1 MPIDPHSTLIF
12 YMMAAVVAFI
22 IGLSKGGLGGTLGA
36 LATPMMALAMPADQ
50 AIGLILPILML
61 ADVFAVALHWGR
73 WDRRLVWLLIPGSI
87 VGVTIGTV
95 FITNA
100 PTTTLRTGLGVI
112 VLLFTLYR
120 LFEKS
125 ITTKVRY
132 TSRGWHGQMAGSI
145 AGFSS
150 ALAHTG
156 GPPVSIYLLMQ
167 DVSPRVFIATSA
179 LFFMILNWIKVP
191 YYFYA
196 DLFDFN
202 LLWQVKWSLLLVPIG
217 AWLGRWIGDR
227 LPKQTFETVIVL
239 LLGMTS
245 LLLIFR

>member
-12 YMMAAVVAFI
+12 YLMAAVVAFI

-36 LATPMMALAMPADQ
+36 LATPLMALVMPADQ

-61 ADVFAVALHWGR
+61 ADVFAVALHWGH

-87 VGVTIGTV
+87 VGVTIGTI

-120 LFEKS
+120 IFEKP
-125 ITTKVRY
+125 ITAKVRY
-132 TSRGWHGQMAGSI
+132 TSRGWHGQMAGTI

-167 DVSPRVFIATSA
+167 DVTPRVFIATSA

-202 LLWQVKWSLLLVPIG
+202 LLWQVKWSLLLVPMG

-239 LLGMTS
+239 LLGITG

>member
-1 MPIDPHSTLIF
+1 MV
-12 YMMAAVVAFI
+12 AVVAFL

-36 LATPMMALAMPADQ
+36 LATPMMALVIPPEK

-61 ADVFAVALHWGR
+61 ADVFAVGLHWGR

-87 VGVTIGTV
+87 IGVTVGTL

-100 PTTTLRTGLGVI
+100 PTTTLRNGLGII
-112 VLLFTLYR
+112 VLLFTIYK
-120 LFEKS
+120 LFEKQ
-125 ITTKVRY
+125 ITASVVY
-132 TSRGWHGQMAGSI
+132 TSRGWHGQMAGTI

-167 DVSPRVFIATSA
+167 NVTPRVFIATSA

-196 DLFDFN
+196 ELFDFPQLMQIIW
-202 LLWQVKWSLLLVPIG
+202 LLPLVPIG
-217 AWLGRWIGDR
+217 AWVGRWLGNY
-227 LPKQTFETVIVL
+227 LPKQTFEWIIVA
-239 LLGMTS
+239 LLGITG
-245 LLLIFR
+245 LLLIFG

>member
-12 YMMAAVVAFI
+12 YLMAAVVAFI
-22 IGLSKGGLGGTLGA
+22 ISLSKGGLGGTLGA
-36 LATPMMALAMPADQ
+36 LATPMMALVMPADQ

-87 VGVTIGTV
+87 VGVTIGTI

-120 LFEKS
+120 IFEKP
-125 ITTKVRY
+125 ITAKVRY
-132 TSRGWHGQMAGSI
+132 TSRGWHGQMAGTI

-167 DVSPRVFIATSA
+167 DVTPRVFIATSA

-202 LLWQVKWSLLLVPIG
+202 LLWQVKWSLLLVPMG

-239 LLGMTS
+239 LLGITGS
-245 LLLIFR
+245 LLIFR